1 MLTLQIDEELKNTI
15 PRPTDEEIEQLE
27 KNMLRD
33 GRLTDPIFTWHGF
46 IVDGHTRYGI
56 MQKHPDIDFKPKV
69 EKLDDIFSQKDE
81 VVIWMCDRQRG
92 RRNATRQMLKVLMT
106 ISYEARIRLRGGS
119 GSKQYQ
125 KKSAEVPNGTSAN
138 AAKEVAN
145 QFDVSVGAVKHGF
158 RFGRGVRVIEEQA
171 PGATK
176 ELLAGK
182 AKVADADIEAFPSMS
197 TMEQDEIIS
206 ALKESRPH
214 RNPKPPK
221 TKEKKENLAKIEAI
235 VDEMYDKEHFTEY
248 TIEMLVESIKSNST
262 EFVTV
267 LRNLLTDHSTLLTE
281 ENKPLVATAMEK
293 YLINDILNLKGLVN
307 T

>member
-56 MQKHPDIDFKPKV
+56 MQKHPNIDFKPQI
-69 EKLDDIFSQKDE
+69 ERLDDIFSQKDE
-81 VVIWMCDRQRG
+81 VIVWMCERQTG
-92 RRNATRQMLKVLMT
+92 RRNITPQMRKALADT
-106 ISYEARIRLRGGS
+106 AYEAICRMQGS
-119 GSKQYQ
+119 NQY
-125 KKSAEVPNGTSAN
+125 KVK
-138 AAKEVAN
+138 AKEGNPTGSSIKPAEQIAA
-145 QFDVSVGAVKHGF
+145 QFNMSVPHVRHAV
-158 RFGRGVRVIEEQA
+158 RFGRGVRAIEEQS

-197 TMEQDEIIS
+197 TMEQEEIIS

-221 TKEKKENLAKIEAI
+221 TKEEKENLAKIEAI

-248 TIEMLVESIKSNST
+248 TIEMLIESIKSNST

-267 LRNLLTDHSTLLTE
+267 LRNLLTDHSTLLTD

-293 YLINDILNLKGLVN
+293 YLINDILNLKGLVK